1 MHIRPKLTWFL
12 FMQKH
17 MIEIYGVNMPF
28 LAPPENDLQELLGRW
43 WLFMLN
49 AISLHEIV
57 TKTIIIVNVIWL
69 HSAEFSFISRDP
81 VHLHVMCFR

>member
-1 MHIRPKLTWFL
+1 
-12 FMQKH
+12 
-17 MIEIYGVNMPF
+17 MPF

-43 WLFMLN
+43 WLFMLK

-69 HSAEFSFISRDP
+69 HSAEFSTPKSFPLFQEIQCIY
-81 VHLHVMCFR
+81 M